1 MRNLLAFWVWK
12 SNAVQVHSIKLYL
25 HSFATVSTKIFVVDV
40 WILPSFLQFY
50 RSWSFFS
57 VWTKLSR
64 VSLLLTNNFFFHYD
78 ESSRFCEV
86 SLIYVFQLDRYT
98 MNTDTVFDELCIGY
112 SF

>member
-50 RSWSFFS
+50 RSWSFFF
-57 VWTKLSR
+57 
-64 VSLLLTNNFFFHYD
+64 SLNQIVQGLTASH
-78 ESSRFCEV
+78 
-86 SLIYVFQLDRYT
+86 Q
-98 MNTDTVFDELCIGY
+98 
-112 SF
+112 